1 MVCLQQCSRATLIK
15 ICVDLFNQKMTSL
28 TGLLDQ
34 EVHLLLLLGQVQM
47 PLEMVNNFIWNTFMF
62 VHFQLSI
69 RQHCFLFNQTKV
81 LFNICVAHLHND
93 TIWMGLRNLGNAIEY
108 YEFLPKS
115 EPLPSIIMVQGKFC
129 CIENISLLDRDPY
142 QPYCELYKYVFRK
155 MNYQS
160 SLPCSF

>member
-69 RQHCFLFNQTKV
+69 RQHCSLFNQTKV

-108 YEFLPKS
+108 YEIAIHTSLTAS
-115 EPLPSIIMVQGKFC
+115 SINTSFGKWIINLHCPAHFNQSLQ
-129 CIENISLLDRDPY
+129 ENMHISRLLLQEY
-142 QPYCELYKYVFRK
+142 EGTTL
-155 MNYQS
+155 
-160 SLPCSF
+160 SL